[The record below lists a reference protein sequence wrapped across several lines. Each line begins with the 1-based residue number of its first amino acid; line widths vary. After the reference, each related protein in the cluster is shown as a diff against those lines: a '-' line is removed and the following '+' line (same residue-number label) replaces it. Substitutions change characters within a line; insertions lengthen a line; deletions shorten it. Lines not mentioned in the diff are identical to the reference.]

1 MCYDERHFDTAK
13 ELVDFI
19 ESNESESFRTA
30 GKFEATTVGRGLHI
44 FRGQSDSTWEIV
56 PAVFRN
62 LTAPP
67 HPLSDFA
74 AQLPGIYEKTT
85 DKHQWLQ
92 SQLHAEL
99 WSVSEFLNTADK
111 LGITTPINYFQT
123 IKAIDSNI
131 YGDKEENSQQDFPP
145 IAIIEGIALAQHH
158 GIPTRLI
165 DWTESPLIACFFAA
179 YGASNLVSDGKREN
193 SANIAIF
200 CFNVVTLSRSNKIVQ
215 VEAARHRNNFLRQ
228 QKGLFTYI
236 PTANSYFI
244 KNGSWPS
251 LEDIICEENSSGS
264 LKKYT
269 LPSSQADE
277 LLRILFD
284 YDITKHHLMPTL
296 DNIAH
301 SHRYIKKL
309 WPQF

>member
-1 MCYDERHFDTAK
+1 MCYDETRFGTAK
-13 ELVDFI
+13 ELIDFI
-19 ESNESESFRTA
+19 ESYESEGFRTD
-30 GKFEATTVGRGLHI
+30 GKFEATSTGRGGHI
-44 FRGQSDSTWEIV
+44 FRGQSNSTWELI

-62 LTAPP
+62 LTNSP

-74 AQLPGIYEKTT
+74 AQLPGIFDKKT
-85 DKHQWLQ
+85 DKHQWLKR
-92 SQLHAEL
+92 QLHAEL

-111 LGITTPINYFQT
+111 LGIETPINYFQT
-123 IKAIDSNI
+123 IKAIDNNI
-131 YGDKEENSQQDFPP
+131 YGDKEENSIQDFPP
-145 IAIIEGIALAQHH
+145 IKIIEGIALAQHH

-179 YGASNLVSDGKREN
+179 YEASSLISDENRVN
-193 SANIAIF
+193 SADIAIF
-200 CFNVVTLSRSNKIVQ
+200 CFNIRHLSRSNKIVQ

-236 PTANSYFI
+236 PKANSYLI

-251 LEDIICEENSSGS
+251 LEDIISEENSGY
-264 LKKYT
+264 LKKLI

-284 YDITKHHLMPTL
+284 YDITKYHLMPTL

-301 SHRYIKKL
+301 SHSYIAKL
-309 WPQF
+309 WPRL